1 MSAVP
6 SGLLTASRFTEYSTR
21 PSTSLYGGGA
31 RFDATSIPSKYFA
44 SSNATRRRPY
54 QRRPPSNPSASD
66 SESESSDSAGS
77 DENHDDTITPPT
89 TTAPLTRLP
98 VPPSLFNS
106 APTNVSPTSAFD
118 ASTPTANFHPAYMPF
133 SNNNS
138 IAYTPAPR
146 GQSATPS
153 NFAPQISPGVFRDY
167 ARSMIAQTIGLPV
180 EQLTSWSQSELAAN
194 LHDILAAAPNRSPL
208 PFTRDDSDRALK
220 RTMAATAIGADPLD
234 NSLSDSAIDDIL
246 QAARTQSRT
255 TTAPTTSQLLS
266 GQPSPER
273 RQAATILERHTDSL
287 ELSDAGVQDVL
298 DNYQYQSD
306 TEPPTT
312 ATMGHPIGGTD
323 AYMAGGLGD
332 PLATSF
338 RTNQRSPQLKTMRR
352 RVARKLGWDKT
363 QVELDNETLREL
375 YYAHQNVRSGE
386 AGPSRIW
393 SSSNSDS
400 EEQEGE
406 EEEEKKGFEYDE
418 SALDDLVIDM
428 SPSVAET
435 AKPDGKTTSPPL
447 DDRSRPA
454 EESDISAALAYKRR
468 EQPDT
473 TPKYIDK
480 QPAQRIRDW
489 ASKSREPTEEVET
502 AVQIL
507 TDPLDELR
515 LDRRYTEL
523 DEVDDP
529 FARPWGPEAHSWRHP
544 ESKSLMP
551 VSAPGSTLGRY
562 AQVEPDLDDPYNLW
576 TAYQSQVSSSQA
588 LMV

>member
-1 MSAVP
+1 M
-6 SGLLTASRFTEYSTR
+6 
-21 PSTSLYGGGA
+21 
-31 RFDATSIPSKYFA
+31 
-44 SSNATRRRPY
+44 
-54 QRRPPSNPSASD
+54 
-66 SESESSDSAGS
+66 
-77 DENHDDTITPPT
+77 
-89 TTAPLTRLP
+89 
-98 VPPSLFNS
+98 PPSLFNS
-106 APTNVSPTSAFD
+106 GPVTGLAPTNVSPTSAFD
-118 ASTPTANFHPAYMPF
+118 ASTPTANLHPAYTPF

-138 IAYTPAPR
+138 IAYTPTPR
-146 GQSATPS
+146 GRSATPS
-153 NFAPQISPGVFRDY
+153 SFTPQINPGVFCDY
-167 ARSMIAQTIGLPV
+167 ARSMIAQTIGLSV

-220 RTMAATAIGADPLD
+220 RTMAATAIGADPLN

-255 TTAPTTSQLLS
+255 TTAPTTSRLLS
-266 GQPSPER
+266 GPFSHER

-287 ELSDAGVQDVL
+287 ELSEAGVQDVL

-306 TEPPTT
+306 TEAPTT
-312 ATMGHPIGGTD
+312 TTMGPPIRGTD
-323 AYMAGGLGD
+323 AYMAGGLGN
-332 PLATSF
+332 PLATAF
-338 RTNQRSPQLKTMRR
+338 RTTQRSPPLKTMRR
-352 RVARKLGWDKT
+352 RVARKLGWDKA

-400 EEQEGE
+400 EEQEQ
-406 EEEEKKGFEYDE
+406 EEEEKGFVFDE
-418 SALDDLVIDM
+418 SALDDLVTDM

-435 AKPDGKTTSPPL
+435 AKPDSMTTSPPM
-447 DDRSRPA
+447 DDQSRPA

-489 ASKSREPTEEVET
+489 ASKSREQTEEAET
-502 AVQIL
+502 AVPIL
-507 TDPLDELR
+507 TNATDASDELR
-515 LDRRYTEL
+515 LNRQYSVL

-529 FARPWGPEAHSWRHP
+529 FARPWGPEAHSWRNP
-544 ESKSLMP
+544 QAMSLMP

-562 AQVEPDLDDPYNLW
+562 TQAEPDLDDPYDLW
-576 TAYQSQVSSSQA
+576 TAYQSRVSSSQA